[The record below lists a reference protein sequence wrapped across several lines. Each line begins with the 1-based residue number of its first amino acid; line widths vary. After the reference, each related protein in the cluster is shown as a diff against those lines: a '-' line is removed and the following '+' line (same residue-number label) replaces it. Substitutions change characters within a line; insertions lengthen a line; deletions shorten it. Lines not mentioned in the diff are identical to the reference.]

1 MRRIFLVC
9 VLFVVLF
16 SPLKIGNAQSSIS
29 YSEQA
34 QSLLERMSP
43 EERVGQLFLVTFT
56 GNAPQPEDP
65 IFDLIVNYHVS
76 GVLLTK
82 ANDNFVESPE
92 TLIQI
97 RELIGLLQDA
107 EYDAS
112 LIETEDESGSGES
125 TKPVYIPLFI
135 AVGQE
140 GGGAEYSEILSG
152 LTELPS
158 QMAIGATW
166 NTEMARNV
174 GEVLGK
180 ELEALGF
187 NLLLGP
193 SLDILG
199 DPRLV
204 GPGDLGVRSFGGD
217 PFWVS
222 MMGRAYVAGLHE
234 GSRERLGIIVKHF
247 PGLGSAD
254 RSIEEEVATVRK
266 SLEQLKQVELAPFFA
281 LTGSNPGSEPE
292 IADGLLISHIR
303 YQGFQG
309 NIRATTRPV
318 SLDPQAHDQLMALEP
333 LVTWRAN
340 GGITVSDSLGSR
352 AVRRFRDPLERTFK
366 AHLVARDAFL
376 AGNDLL
382 LLSNFKSPD
391 DPDEVTT
398 IRSTIDFFIQK
409 YREDSAFAERVD
421 DAVLRIIQLKQ
432 RLCGENFLRTRVGP
446 IDDDIAEIGL
456 ATEVTFQVAR
466 ESASLISPS
475 QEEIEERLG
484 GSPALNERILFFTD
498 VRLYQQCSTCSPKA
512 GIGITALEDTVNSLY
527 GQTAT
532 GEVGSWNMQSFTMA
546 DLANYLGEPPT
557 SVPVV
562 PLTSA
567 EQLSEP
573 LLYAD
578 WLVFSVLDNSEQD
591 YGSNALKLLLDQRP
605 DLAREKRV
613 VVFAYDVP
621 YGLDVTDISKVDVY
635 YALYSQGYPFV
646 DVAAHLLFL
655 EFSALGAPPVSV
667 PGIGYDLIEVT
678 SPDPNQVIAL
688 SIYTEG
694 EEIDTEGTEPEFF
707 VGDLIPV
714 ETGVI
719 LDANGHPVPDG
730 TVVEFYVT
738 QQGEGNPTLSFKTT
752 TQAGVAR
759 VSIPLERLGLLTISA
774 GSDPA
779 RISETLQLNV
789 QEDVPALA
797 TVISPTRIPTATI
810 LPTVTVSPT
819 TPVVAIE
826 DEQIN
831 QDGTTATTVGFTHLI
846 FGLLGVAIVG
856 SVGYSLVE
864 RGEGMSDARIRST
877 LLPVIGG
884 LMGYNYL
891 ALNLP
896 GSDVLLQSMG
906 VVAGVMLSIGL
917 GTVGLLIAT
926 VWNGMSPERFR
937 KK

>member
-1 MRRIFLVC
+1 MRYISLIC
-9 VLFVVLF
+9 VLFVVLI
-16 SPLKIGNAQSSIS
+16 SPLKIGNAQSRIS
-29 YSEQA
+29 DSEQA
-34 QSLLERMSP
+34 QNLLEQMSP
-43 EERVGQLFLVTFT
+43 EERVGQLFLITFE
-56 GNAPQPEDP
+56 GNTPQPEDP
-65 IFDLIVNYHVS
+65 IIDLIVNYHVA

-82 ANDNFVESPE
+82 DKDNFAASPE
-92 TLIQI
+92 TLVAT
-97 RELIGLLQDA
+97 RGLIELLQNA

-112 LIETEDESGSGES
+112 LIEKEDENGSGES
-125 TKPVYIPLFI
+125 SQPVYIPLFI

-234 GSRERLGIIVKHF
+234 GSRGRLGVVVKHF

-266 SLEQLKQVELAPFFA
+266 SLEQLKQIELAPFFA
-281 LTGSNPGSEPE
+281 LTESNPGGEPE

-309 NIRATTRPV
+309 NIRDTTRPV
-318 SLDPQAHDQLMALEP
+318 SLDPQAHSQLMALEP
-333 LVTWRAN
+333 LVTWRES

-382 LLSNFKSPD
+382 LLSDFRSPD

-398 IRSTIDFFIQK
+398 IRSTIDFFVQK
-409 YREDSAFAERVD
+409 YREDSAFAAHVD

-432 RLCGENFLRTRVGP
+432 RLYGENFFRTRIKPV
-446 IDDDIAEIGL
+446 DDDIAEIGQET
-456 ATEVTFQVAR
+456 AVTFQVAR

-475 QEEIEERLG
+475 QQEIEERLG

-498 VRLYQQCSTCSPKA
+498 VRLYQQCSTCDPQP
-512 GIGITALEDTVNSLY
+512 GIDISALEDTVNSLY
-527 GQTAT
+527 GQAAA

-557 SVPVV
+557 TVPVI
-562 PLTSA
+562 PLASA
-567 EQLSEP
+567 EQLEEP
-573 LLYAD
+573 LLFAD
-578 WLVFSVLDNSEQD
+578 WLVFSLLDNSEQA

-613 VVFAYDVP
+613 VVFSYDVP
-621 YGLDVTDISKVDVY
+621 YGLDVTDISKIDVY
-635 YALYSQGYPFV
+635 YALYSQGYPFI

-655 EFSALGAPPVSV
+655 EFSALGSPPVSV
-667 PGIGYDLIEVT
+667 PGIGYDLIEIL

-688 SIYTEG
+688 SIQTEG
-694 EEIDTEGTEPEFF
+694 EEVDTEGGEPEFY
-707 VGDLIPV
+707 VGDFVPV

-719 LDANGHPVPDG
+719 FDANGHPVPDG
-730 TVVEFYVT
+730 TVVEFFIT
-738 QQGEGNPTLSFKTT
+738 QQGEANPTLTLKTT

-759 VSIPLERLGLLTISA
+759 VSISLDRLGLLTISA

-797 TVISPTRIPTATI
+797 TVISPTRIPTAT
-810 LPTVTVSPT
+810 LSPTATVSPT
-819 TPVVAIE
+819 TTQVAIE
-826 DEQIN
+826 GEEGD
-831 QDGTTATTVGFTHLI
+831 QDVGSPPTVGVVHLI
-846 FGLLGVAIVG
+846 LGLLSVAAVG
-856 SVGYSLVE
+856 GVGYSLVE
-864 RGEGMSDARIRST
+864 RGEGTLDARVRST

-891 ALNLP
+891 ALNFP

-926 VWNGMSPERFR
+926 VWNGIGSET
-937 KK
+937 